1 MDYSRNQTGSTYE
14 FGVPIPPCVEV
25 LSSKGSEPAPG
36 AAADVE
42 NLVTILGYLVD
53 LPPRQISY
61 STLFTRRSHRRSE
74 VFFES
79 VLRGHGRAYLISFL
93 DGVGAGEGMW
103 KERVVRLPSDAIA
116 RWDERRGKVLDRV
129 SDFVSILGQR
139 TGAEG
144 PPVILVSAGA
154 LTGVLISQMHQSNP
168 NATYVDVD
176 GLFDTSHAFAAHS
189 ATHDQLEAN
198 ATSASSGGCAF
209 TRYERVGDCVKP
221 VGSTEV
227 SRLCYP
233 KGSRGEPK
241 AGRVGVFFPK
251 DKRQGRLD
259 AEAREAR
266 RRKSL
271 ARRRR
276 RTKAA
281 RESAENAAEK
291 GGVGNAAAA

>member
-1 MDYSRNQTGSTYE
+1 
-14 FGVPIPPCVEV
+14 
-25 LSSKGSEPAPG
+25 
-36 AAADVE
+36 
-42 NLVTILGYLVD
+42 
-53 LPPRQISY
+53 
-61 STLFTRRSHRRSE
+61 
-74 VFFES
+74 
-79 VLRGHGRAYLISFL
+79 
-93 DGVGAGEGMW
+93 MW
-103 KERVVRLPSDAIA
+103 KERVVRLPSDAIT

-241 AGRVGVFFPK
+241 AGRVGGFFPK

-266 RRKSL
+266 RS
-271 ARRRR
+271 RRR

-291 GGVGNAAAA
+291 GGAGNAAAA

>member
-1 MDYSRNQTGSTYE
+1 MEIGNDRQP
-14 FGVPIPPCVEV
+14 FQ
-25 LSSKGSEPAPG
+25 
-36 AAADVE
+36 
-42 NLVTILGYLVD
+42 LV
-53 LPPRQISY
+53 
-61 STLFTRRSHRRSE
+61 
-74 VFFES
+74 
-79 VLRGHGRAYLISFL
+79 
-93 DGVGAGEGMW
+93 
-103 KERVVRLPSDAIA
+103 IA
-116 RWDERRGKVLDRV
+116 E
-129 SDFVSILGQR
+129 I
-139 TGAEG
+139 
-144 PPVILVSAGA
+144 
-154 LTGVLISQMHQSNP
+154 
-168 NATYVDVD
+168 D
-176 GLFDTSHAFAAHS
+176 GLENDVTADAFAAHS

-241 AGRVGVFFPK
+241 AGRVGGFFPK